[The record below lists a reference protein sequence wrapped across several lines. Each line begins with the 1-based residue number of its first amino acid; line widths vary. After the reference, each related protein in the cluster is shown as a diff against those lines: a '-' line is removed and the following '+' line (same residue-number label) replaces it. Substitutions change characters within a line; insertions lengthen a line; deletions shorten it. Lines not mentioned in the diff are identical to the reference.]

1 MRNDKAEELK
11 GHCNQ
16 GHYLQR
22 AHIMKH
28 SEQLHTLLTENVI
41 PEMETFMR
49 KLQEHIDASG
59 MTDDLKRD
67 QQGILAHML

>member
-1 MRNDKAEELK
+1 
-11 GHCNQ
+11 
-16 GHYLQR
+16 
-22 AHIMKH
+22 MKH